1 MMSLRRRG
9 SKALI
14 AAAVVMGIVAGT
26 PGDVR
31 ADAITKVK
39 GLVTDEKG
47 KPLAKVPIYFEAVD
61 ITKTVGPVKTNKKGK
76 FIISTLDRS
85 VAKKWRV
92 VPRMKGYKTVKMQFV
107 IIDSSGAEL
116 LNGERFIDSKQ
127 EHPDFQLALVGNDG
141 RNEFNFMIARD
152 KNYEA
157 ALRAERRKAQGGDAV
172 AEAEVKEEGP
182 SAAALDLAKQLEKAK
197 QLTGAG
203 RHDQAIEIY
212 TAFLAKDPKGNP
224 PVYYYLGK
232 SLFGS
237 GDLARAE
244 QAFRQALELQPKMR
258 GCHFYLGNIAVK
270 NEDYSLA
277 VTEFEGELALS
288 PESDS
293 VLLNLGQARAKGG
306 DADGALAAF
315 QKAVQVN
322 PEKSEAY
329 LQMAG
334 IYEQRGE
341 KDKAEEMYQQVI
353 SLDPKNAALSFY
365 NLGVHAWNENRG
377 NEATQAFR
385 KALELDPTYAA
396 SHRELAR
403 ALMGLQDFPGALQ
416 HFEEYLKLNPMAPDA
431 SEIKDSIALLKQ

>member
-14 AAAVVMGIVAGT
+14 AAAIVMGIVAGT
-26 PGDVR
+26 TGDVR

-39 GLVTDEKG
+39 GLVTDENG

-61 ITKTVGPVKTNKKGK
+61 IVKNIGPVKTNKKGK
-76 FIISTLDRS
+76 YVISTLDRS
-85 VAKKWRV
+85 VAKKWRI
-92 VPRMKGYKTVKMQFV
+92 VPRHKGYKTVKMQMI
-107 IIDSSGAEL
+107 IIDSAGNEM
-116 LNGERFIDSKQ
+116 LNSEKFIDPKQ
-127 EHPDFQLALVGNDG
+127 EHPDFQLALVGTDG
-141 RNEFNFMIARD
+141 KNEFNFMLTRD
-152 KNYEA
+152 KDYEKVYQ
-157 ALRAERRKAQGGDAV
+157 AERRKAQGGEAV
-172 AEAEVKEEGP
+172 AEVKEEGP

-270 NEDYSLA
+270 NEDYTTA

-293 VLLNLGQARAKGG
+293 VLLNLGQARAKAG
-306 DADGALAAF
+306 DTDGALAAF

-403 ALMGLQDFPGALQ
+403 ALMGLQDFPGALE

>member
-1 MMSLRRRG
+1 MTSLSRRW
-9 SKALI
+9 SKAFI

-26 PGDVR
+26 TGDVR

-47 KPLAKVPIYFEAVD
+47 KPVAKVPIYFEAVD

-76 FIISTLDRS
+76 YVISTLDRS

-92 VPRMKGYKTVKMQFV
+92 VPRLKGYKTVKMQFV

-116 LNGERFIDSKQ
+116 LNGERLIDPKQ

-141 RNEFNFMIARD
+141 KNEFNFMIARD
-152 KNYEA
+152 KNYES
-157 ALRAERRKAQGGDAV
+157 ALRVEKRKAQGGDAV
-172 AEAEVKEEGP
+172 AEAEVDEGP
-182 SAAALDLAKQLEKAK
+182 SAAALDLAKQLENAK
-197 QLTGAG
+197 KLTGAG

-212 TAFLAKDPKGNP
+212 MAFLAKDPKGNP

-244 QAFRQALELQPKMR
+244 QSFRQALELQPKMK

-270 NEDYSLA
+270 NEDYALA
-277 VTEFEGELALS
+277 VTEFEEELGLS
-288 PESDS
+288 PGSDS
-293 VLLNLGQARAKGG
+293 VLLNLGQARAKAG
-306 DADGALAAF
+306 DGDGALAAF
-315 QKAVQVN
+315 QQAVQVN

-341 KDKAEEMYQQVI
+341 KDKAEEMYQQVV

-377 NEATQAFR
+377 KEATQAFR
-385 KALELDPTYAA
+385 KALELDPTYAV

-403 ALMGLQDFPGALQ
+403 ALMGLQDFPGALE
-416 HFEEYLKLNPMAPDA
+416 HFEQYLKLNPTAPDA

>member
-1 MMSLRRRG
+1 
-9 SKALI
+9 
-14 AAAVVMGIVAGT
+14 MGIVAGT

-258 GCHFYLGNIAVK
+258 GCHFYLGNIA
-270 NEDYSLA
+270 
-277 VTEFEGELALS
+277 
-288 PESDS
+288 
-293 VLLNLGQARAKGG
+293 RAKGG

-341 KDKAEEMYQQVI
+341 KDRAEEMYQQVI

>member
-14 AAAVVMGIVAGT
+14 AAAVVMGIAAGT
-26 PGDVR
+26 SGDVR
-31 ADAITKVK
+31 ADA
-39 GLVTDEKG
+39 
-47 KPLAKVPIYFEAVD
+47 
-61 ITKTVGPVKTNKKGK
+61 VGPVKTNKKGK

-172 AEAEVKEEGP
+172 GEAEVKEEGP
-182 SAAALDLAKQLEKAK
+182 SAEALDLAKQLEKAK

-212 TAFLAKDPKGNP
+212 TAFLARDPKGNP

-270 NEDYSLA
+270 NEDYASA

-403 ALMGLQDFPGALQ
+403 ALMGLQDFPGALE